1 MAEYE
6 YTARDRSGDQV
17 TGVIQAENEPAVAR
31 ALDEQKLYPISI
43 APAKIV
49 HHHSGGRVKL
59 ADLSIMYGQFSDLL
73 RSGVPMMR
81 SLDTLQRAFSKG
93 ALGRILQ
100 QIRQGVADGQSLADA
115 AAPHDNVFTPLH
127 IAMIKAGER
136 GGFLED
142 VLSNLGDYIDRVDD
156 LRNKV
161 RGALIYPALLVVL
174 GITSV
179 LVVLLA
185 LVPKFKTVFG
195 QLTNMPTPTK
205 VMFGL
210 SDLLIAYWPSVL
222 AAIALVAMAIAGFLK
237 SQAGRELWAAW
248 QIRLPVVGAMI
259 RSICVGRFCRIL
271 GTLLASGVP
280 ILQALGIAKDA
291 AGSAILAKSIEKA
304 SDSVREGQKLA
315 EPLRQAGLFPPGI
328 IEMIAV
334 AEESNQMEKT
344 LLQVA
349 NNVERRSARQVDA
362 MVRLVEPLILVC
374 IAAAIGFVAMGLLYP
389 IFTMSRTLR

>member
-115 AAPHDNVFTPLH
+115 AAPHSNVFTPLH

-304 SDSVREGQKLA
+304 SDSVREGRKLA